1 MRRLLLPAIIALSQ
15 VCRGTVSD
23 STKSL
28 PHASQTISNIVEL
41 LDADNVVAVAEM
53 FAKAH
58 PADIADALERLTP
71 SKRPAAWL
79 HIPIEVKG
87 EVLSELHEG
96 VFRDLVE
103 ELDEKDLINA
113 IKVLETD
120 ELADLIPDLPE
131 PLLADVLFAVDKE
144 TRANLGEVLS
154 YPEDSAGGLMD
165 LDFIT
170 VRDNTALD
178 VVLHYLRLKTEL
190 PEHTDAI
197 YLVNKQNQLTGI
209 LPLARI
215 ITQTGSDQAH
225 QHAIPKPVFFQC
237 LDDEED
243 VAKAF
248 ADYDLISA
256 PVVDEQQKLL
266 GRITIDDVVDVIR
279 EQAEHDFMAAA
290 GLKEHEDIFAP
301 VTQTTRNRT
310 IWLAVNLL
318 TALLGSW
325 VIGQFEGS
333 IQQLVALAV
342 LMPIVASMGG
352 NAGTQTLTVVIRG
365 MSTGTI
371 SQGNMLNVLKKEALV
386 GVLNGLIWA
395 LVISIIASLW
405 YDSMQLGLV
414 IAAAMVANLIMGAIA
429 GVCIPIFLEKMDI
442 DPALAG
448 GVALTTATDVVGYFS
463 VLGLATLMLL

>member
-1 MRRLLLPAIIALSQ
+1 M
-15 VCRGTVSD
+15 
-23 STKSL
+23 
-28 PHASQTISNIVEL
+28 PHTSSTISNIVEL
-41 LDADNVVAVAEM
+41 LDIGDVAAVAEM

-79 HIPIEVKG
+79 QIPKASKG

-96 VFRDLVE
+96 VFRDLAE
-103 ELDEKDLINA
+103 ELDKEELINA
-113 IKVLETD
+113 IKVLDTD

-131 PLLADVLFAVDKE
+131 PILADVLFAVDKE

-170 VRDNTALD
+170 VRDNIALD

-197 YLVNKQNQLTGI
+197 YLVDKHNTLTGI
-209 LPLARI
+209 LPLDRI

-225 QHAIPKPVFFQC
+225 HHAVQSPVMFQC

-256 PVVDEQQKLL
+256 PVVDENQKLL
-266 GRITIDDVVDVIR
+266 GRITVDDVVDVIR

-301 VTQTTRNRT
+301 VTQTTKNRT
-310 IWLAVNLL
+310 IWLSVNLL

-371 SQGNMLNVLKKEALV
+371 SPGNLLNVLTKEAMV
-386 GVLNGLIWA
+386 GALNGLIWA
-395 LVISIIASLW
+395 MVISMIAAFW
-405 YDSMQLGLV
+405 YQNVELGLV
-414 IAAAMVANLIMGAIA
+414 IAAAMLANLVMGAIA
-429 GVCIPIFLEKMDI
+429 GVCIPIFLEKMNI

-448 GVALTTATDVVGYFS
+448 GVALTTVTDVVGYFS
-463 VLGLATLMLL
+463 VLGLATLLLL